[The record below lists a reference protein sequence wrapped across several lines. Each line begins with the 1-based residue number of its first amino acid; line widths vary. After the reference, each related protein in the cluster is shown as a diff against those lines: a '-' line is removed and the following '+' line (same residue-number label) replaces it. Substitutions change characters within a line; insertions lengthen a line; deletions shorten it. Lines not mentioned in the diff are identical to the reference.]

1 MGSVVQFDRRRPLRH
16 QSQPVPQNAQHED
29 AREAVRSLWIL
40 IGAFFVTAVV
50 MCVVV
55 VAVASS
61 TWTDVLVISAFVIVF
76 ALIKI
81 VLANI
86 LMYAMIRHDEGAADV
101 AVKVKAGGAVFR
113 RTQPQYRTAPTLPQ
127 GRRHGSIKSGA
138 VRLAV
143 LAGNPS
149 GPPPRP

>member
-1 MGSVVQFDRRRPLRH
+1 MGSVVQFNRRRPLRR
-16 QSQPVPQNAQHED
+16 QLRPVPQNDD

-61 TWTDVLVISAFVIVF
+61 NWTDVLLISAFVIVF

-81 VLANI
+81 VMANV
-86 LMYAMIRHDEGAADV
+86 LMYAMIRHDEGTEDV
-101 AVKVKAGGAVFR
+101 ALKVKAGAVFR
-113 RTQPQYRTAPTLPQ
+113 RTQPRYRTAPTLPK
-127 GRRHGSIKSGA
+127 GRRRGSIKSGA

-143 LAGNPS
+143 LAKNPP
-149 GPPPRP
+149 GAPARP